1 MRAQVMAGV
10 DTGSKATAVLL
21 GGVAVAL
28 ALAVAATSMT
38 PGAVMSW
45 VQDVFGVTFIALF
58 VGLILASLVC
68 WAKLVQRPG
77 DRVWLQSGLQA
88 ANALTT
94 LALTFTLF
102 GISLGIGSLAEQNL
116 TPETVQQVVRSLTE
130 RFSLAFMT
138 TVAGLPAS
146 AALRTLLLITHA
158 RQQADLEDAQAHVQA
173 QHVQA
178 REGDL
183 S

>member
-21 GGVAVAL
+21 GGIAVAL

-38 PGAVMSW
+38 PGAMMSW
-45 VQDVFGVTFIALF
+45 VQDVFGVTFIPLF

-138 TVAGLPAS
+138 TAAVHAVAEGHRDGRQTDS
-146 AALRTLLLITHA
+146 HAA
-158 RQQADLEDAQAHVQA
+158 
-173 QHVQA
+173 
-178 REGDL
+178 
-183 S
+183 